1 MEEGIDHPE
10 NSIIDSLDKSAPEV
24 VMSTLAKQN
33 FIFKLFQTKYATS
46 YSDIRQIY
54 NLQRKSERNDQSNA
68 KFTARIRVY
77 IVETLSKLKKI
88 REISIT
94 ALIVDFIFTIFYLS
108 EIQDNAEIPCT
119 SNNSYCGDTGLPPWM
134 LMHRPAETFHVMVGL
149 AVIQLAVLVL
159 TSVFIVD
166 SARAYLTSPLTLLDL
181 AIIIP
186 FIALSRYPGS
196 RYIYIPYFLRI
207 FLLVPNLKSVLRLR
221 KQWSPV
227 NFSDYKEKLII
238 LLAYIWAC
246 SFNYFETKFPNTI
259 GLQNQLT
266 GKAGENGGQLLGI
279 IETFYFVVITMSTV
293 GYGDIVPKTIPGQ
306 IVIIILI
313 FAGITLLPGL
323 ATDLTETI
331 KIQSSGV
338 GHYTRGKSPYLVIC
352 GNLTETT
359 RIVEMIKEVF
369 RKDPKKTM
377 KVVLLS
383 RSPIT
388 EELKYHLNHYSLKQR
403 VTFLQGSGLENSD
416 FERVQ
421 LHFAQASFILAS
433 NTAENHR
440 IEDEHNTLRAW
451 AFDKFAPDTPIY
463 LETIL
468 PQTAYLQED
477 LASGI
482 VCIDEFKQIFLAYN
496 CIYRGI
502 GTLMINLLRGT
513 KNYNHFDIPWQAQ
526 YADGAQNEI
535 FKIALNPLFIGRS
548 FSTISLYLYR
558 QFQVITFGIHYYIPQ
573 NDIHHVA
580 LNPGLK
586 YNLKKGDCLF
596 VIANSR
602 SVLQEI
608 AELTEDQFDRTRDT
622 VSLSLRSYNQKSQ
635 LSRDTLNV
643 KDEYNS
649 KYVVGYPPQTHNSKV
664 PLCWLLPEPVQELQE
679 VVLQNADN
687 LKHHILVCTNDY
699 HIFRFI
705 ATLRSSQIR
714 SEDLKPI
721 LVMCPKSPSMQEFQ
735 RFHCFPQIYFI
746 RGESHKAQHL
756 RRAGLFHAYRVVL
769 TNLSNHVHPNAVQS
783 QEGADG
789 LADSSTI
796 MASNLIYKMCEH
808 EGIRTPAVVELRKRS
823 NIKFLSPG
831 SVHFAPKQ
839 RRRLMGKVD
848 DNGPTEDIHYS
859 PMFVTGSVVAPIMM
873 ESILSSTYHQPS
885 ILNVF
890 NVLCGVRYKV
900 DSEIDSMLE
909 FELATLRS
917 IKVPREFVDG
927 TFGRLYYNLC
937 VTLGVIPIGLLRD
950 VDDELGNVLPFV
962 FTNPPWS
969 LILKSSDS
977 IYVIACP
984 SAFAN

>member
-1 MEEGIDHPE
+1 MRSESKLNRSIEDGVDHPE
-10 NSIIDSLDKSAPEV
+10 NPIIDSLDKSAPEV
-24 VMSTLAKQN
+24 VMATIAKQN
-33 FIFKLFQTKYATS
+33 FILNLFQSKNVTP

-54 NLQRKSERNDQSNA
+54 SLQRKNERNELSNA
-68 KFTARIRVY
+68 VFTARLRVY

-88 REISIT
+88 REIVIKNRWMLSIT
-94 ALIVDFIFTIFYLS
+94 ALVVDFVFTIFYMS
-108 EIQDNAEIPCT
+108 EIEDNAERPC
-119 SNNSYCGDTGLPPWM
+119 NSADIEPCGTTGLPFWM
-134 LMHRPAETFHVMVGL
+134 LMRRPPATFHVMVGL
-149 AVIQLAVLVL
+149 SVIQLLVLVL
-159 TSVFIVD
+159 NCAFIVD
-166 SARAYLTSPLTLLDL
+166 SAKVYLTSPLTLLDL
-181 AIIIP
+181 AIIVP

-196 RYIYIPYFLRI
+196 RFIYIPYFLRI

-246 SFNYFETKFPNTI
+246 SFNYFETKLPESIN
-259 GLQNQLT
+259 LQNQLT
-266 GKAGENGGQLLGI
+266 SKTGQNGSQLLGVV
-279 IETFYFVVITMSTV
+279 ETFYFMVITMSTV

-306 IVIIILI
+306 LVVILLI

-323 ATDLTETI
+323 ASDLTETI

-338 GHYTRGKSPYLVIC
+338 GHYTRGKSPFLVIC
-352 GNLTETT
+352 GNLVETN
-359 RIVEMIKEVF
+359 RIVEMIKEVL

-377 KVVLLS
+377 KIVLLS
-383 RSPIT
+383 RSPVS

-421 LHFAQASFILAS
+421 LHHAQASYILAS
-433 NTAENHR
+433 KLDFILGTTAENHR

-477 LASGI
+477 LASGS
-482 VCIDEFKQIFLAYN
+482 
-496 CIYRGI
+496 
-502 GTLMINLLRGT
+502 T
-513 KNYNHFDIPWQAQ
+513 KNYTHFGIPWQVQ

-535 FKIALNPLFIGRS
+535 FKIQLNPLFIGRS
-548 FSTISLYLYR
+548 FSTVSLYLYR

-573 NDIHHVA
+573 NEIHHVA
-580 LNPGLK
+580 LNPGTR
-586 YNLKKGDCLF
+586 YNLKKGDCLY

-602 SVLQEI
+602 AMLQEI
-608 AELTEDQFDRTRDT
+608 ADLTEDQFDRTRDT
-622 VSLSLRSYNQKSQ
+622 VSLSLRSYNHKTH

-649 KYVVGYPPQTHNSKV
+649 RYVVGYPPQTHNSKV
-664 PLCWLLPEPVQELQE
+664 PLCWLLPSLVQELQE
-679 VVLQNADN
+679 VLLQNAEN
-687 LKHHILVCTNDY
+687 LKSHILVCTNDY

-721 LVMCPKSPSMQEFQ
+721 LVMCPKIPTAQEFQ
-735 RFHCFPQIYFI
+735 RFHCFPQVYFI
-746 RGESHKAQHL
+746 RGEAHKALHL

-769 TNLSNHVHPNAVQS
+769 TNLSNHVHQRDVAAQDGV
-783 QEGADG
+783 DG

-796 MASNLIYKMCEH
+796 MVSNLIYKMCEN

-839 RRRLMGKVD
+839 RRRIMGKAD
-848 DNGPTEDIHYS
+848 DNGPNDDIHYS
-859 PMFVTGSVVAPIMM
+859 PMFVTGSAVSPIML

-937 VTLGVIPIGLLRD
+937 ETLGVIPIGLLRD
-950 VDDELGNVLPFV
+950 VDPDLGNVMPFV

-969 LILKSSDS
+969 LLLKNTDS
-977 IYVIACP
+977 IYVIATP